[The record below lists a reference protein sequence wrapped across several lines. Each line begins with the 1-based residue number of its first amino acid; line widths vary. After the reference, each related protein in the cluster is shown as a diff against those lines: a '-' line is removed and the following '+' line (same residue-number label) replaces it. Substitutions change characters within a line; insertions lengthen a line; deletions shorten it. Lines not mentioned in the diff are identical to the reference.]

1 MIHGIALQRG
11 DRYAENVCASIA
23 KAIVKIAIS
32 CWRHISLV
40 KSKHQLSNIQG
51 FQMSSTESLKSEVFS
66 EISKL
71 LENKSQKVTDDMP
84 LIGSESVLDSMKL
97 VELCL
102 ALEDKAADMGFEFD
116 WTSDAA
122 MSRSR
127 SMFRT
132 AGSLATEFFF
142 QLEAKK

>member
-1 MIHGIALQRG
+1 
-11 DRYAENVCASIA
+11 
-23 KAIVKIAIS
+23 
-32 CWRHISLV
+32 
-40 KSKHQLSNIQG
+40 
-51 FQMSSTESLKSEVFS
+51 MSATDSVKSEVCS
-66 EISKL
+66 QISQL
-71 LENKSQKVTDDMP
+71 LENKSLTVTDDMP
-84 LIGSESVLDSMKL
+84 LIGGESVLDSMKL

-132 AGSLATEFFF
+132 AGSLASEFIS
-142 QLEAKK
+142 QMGAKK

>member
-1 MIHGIALQRG
+1 
-11 DRYAENVCASIA
+11 
-23 KAIVKIAIS
+23 
-32 CWRHISLV
+32 
-40 KSKHQLSNIQG
+40 
-51 FQMSSTESLKSEVFS
+51 MSATDSVKSEVFS
-66 EISKL
+66 QISQL
-71 LENKSQKVTDDMP
+71 LENKSLTVTDDML
-84 LIGSESVLDSMKL
+84 LIGGESVLDSMKL

-132 AGSLATEFFF
+132 AGSLASEFIS
-142 QLEAKK
+142 QMETKK